1 MKDNVFIKYEA
12 FPPNKLVDREILIS
26 EIFRCRVITPKTE
39 FDKGYDQAI
48 NDIIGR
54 IRHITTGVQDD

>member
-1 MKDNVFIKYEA
+1 MEDNIIIKYEA
-12 FPPNKLVDREILIS
+12 FPSNKLVDREILIS

-48 NDIIGR
+48 NDVIGR
-54 IRHITTGVQDD
+54 IRHITIGVQND

>member
-1 MKDNVFIKYEA
+1 MKDKALIKYEA
-12 FPPNKLVDREILIS
+12 FPSNKLVDREILIS

-48 NDIIGR
+48 NDVIGR
-54 IRHITTGVQDD
+54 IRHITTGVQND

>member
-1 MKDNVFIKYEA
+1 MEDTTLIKYEA

-39 FDKGYDQAI
+39 FDNGYNQAI
-48 NDIIGR
+48 NEVITR
-54 IRHITTGVQDD
+54 IKHITIGVQND

>member
-1 MKDNVFIKYEA
+1 MKDNVLIKYEA

-26 EIFRCRVITPKTE
+26 EIFRCRVVIPKTE

-48 NDIIGR
+48 NDIVGR
-54 IRHITTGVQDD
+54 IRHITTEVQDD

>member
-1 MKDNVFIKYEA
+1 MEDNVLIKYEA

-54 IRHITTGVQDD
+54 IRHITIGVQND

>member
-1 MKDNVFIKYEA
+1 MKDNVLIRYEA

-26 EIFRCRVITPKTE
+26 EIFRCRVVTPKTE

-48 NDIIGR
+48 NDVIGR
-54 IRHITTGVQDD
+54 IRHITTGVQK